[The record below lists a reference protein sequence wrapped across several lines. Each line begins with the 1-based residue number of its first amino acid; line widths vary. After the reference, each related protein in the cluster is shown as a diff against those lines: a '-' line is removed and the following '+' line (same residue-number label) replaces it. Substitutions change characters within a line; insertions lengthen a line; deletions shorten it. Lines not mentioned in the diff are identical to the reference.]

1 MNEVRQHERNHL
13 LEVFLNP
20 KSPLSSRKIYAM
32 ILVYHK
38 EIRKRQDALIN
49 DIINYNMILNF
60 EIKTTTIE
68 RGRRFLEKF
77 ACGRVVVFMA
87 TVLAAA
93 FTAYFYAHDKI
104 IAYGDAES
112 HLNIAKRVIDSITP
126 GAGQIGGVWL
136 PLPHILM
143 IPFVALDFMWRS
155 GLAGSIVSGAAF
167 IISSFFIFRFVF
179 LLTGNRLAAFF
190 AFLVFALNPN
200 MLYMQSTP
208 MTEPLLISFFLMSSY
223 YFVKYIKNQE
233 DIFALILAAI
243 FGFFASLTRYE
254 GWFLVGFE
262 AICIVLLHVF
272 RRSLFHKMEGKFVLF
287 CTPAFFGILLWILW
301 DFLILGDPF
310 YFTNS
315 PFSAKSQQNNWLVRG
330 ELPAYHN
337 LFLSVSYYFV
347 TAMSNVGVFVFFMS
361 LVAIFLFLKKNG
373 KGPHVRE
380 DDKEVKT
387 YLRERYF
394 IAFLLFAP
402 AIFYVVTLYVGQSV
416 IFIPHLTPVGYEWRL
431 FNVRYGLMMV
441 PVAAIL
447 CGWLL
452 YKSNSAAKLLILAFF
467 LLQFGLYKVGYSKII
482 TLEDGTVGLS
492 HARRPDAEKWMAKHY
507 DTGLVLVDDYA
518 RTMSIIRSGVPM
530 QNIIYIGNRFYWE
543 DSLRNPNKWA
553 SWVVMQRGDA
563 VWKAIYDDPLI
574 RGRLYEHFN
583 KVYTSKEIL
592 IFKRT
597 R

>member
-1 MNEVRQHERNHL
+1 MT
-13 LEVFLNP
+13 
-20 KSPLSSRKIYAM
+20 
-32 ILVYHK
+32 
-38 EIRKRQDALIN
+38 
-49 DIINYNMILNF
+49 LNF
-60 EIKTTTIE
+60 EIKLSTIE
-68 RGRRFLEKF
+68 KLRNRLESICRGKF
-77 ACGRVVVFMA
+77 VVLLSA
-87 TVLAAA
+87 VLASVA
-93 FTAYFYAHDKI
+93 TAYFFVNDKI
-104 IAYGDAES
+104 VAYGDAES

-136 PLPHILM
+136 PLPHMLM
-143 IPFVALDFMWRS
+143 IPFVANDFLWRS

-179 LLTGNRLAAFF
+179 LLTENRLAAFF

-208 MTEPLLISFFLMSSY
+208 MTEPLLIALFLMSSY
-223 YFVKYIKNQE
+223 YFVKYIRNSE

-243 FGFFASLTRYE
+243 FGFLSSLTRYE

-272 RRSLFHKMEGKFVLF
+272 KRELFRKMEGKFLLF
-287 CTPAFFGILLWILW
+287 VTPAFFGILLWILW

-361 LVAIFLFLKKNG
+361 SVALFLFLKKNG
-373 KGPHVRE
+373 RTN
-380 DDKEVKT
+380 KERTDTEVCP
-387 YLRERYF
+387 YRERWF
-394 IAFLLFAP
+394 IAFLLLAP

-416 IFIPHLTPVGYEWRL
+416 IFIPHLTPVGFEWRL

-447 CGWLL
+447 LGWLF
-452 YKSNSAAKLLILAFF
+452 SRGRIQAKMLILLFF
-467 LLQFGLYKVGYSKII
+467 ILQFGLYKVGYSKII

-492 HARRPDAEKWMAKHY
+492 HARRPDAEHWMAKHY
-507 DTGLVLVDDYA
+507 DAGLVLLDDYA
-518 RTMSIIRSGVPM
+518 RTMSIIRSGIPM
-530 QNIIYIGNRFYWE
+530 QNVIYIGNRFYWE
-543 DSLRNPNKWA
+543 DSLRNPDKWA
-553 SWVVMQRGDA
+553 TWVVMQRGDA

-574 RGRLYEHFN
+574 RGRLYAHFN